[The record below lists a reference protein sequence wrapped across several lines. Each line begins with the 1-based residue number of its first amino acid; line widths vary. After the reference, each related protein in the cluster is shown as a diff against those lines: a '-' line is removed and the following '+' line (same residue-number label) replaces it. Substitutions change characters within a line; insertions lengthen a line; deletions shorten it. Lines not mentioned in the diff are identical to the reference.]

1 MREKNPDF
9 EIVGNDIIESEK
21 IHSKSMTYWQDAF
34 RRIRKNRAAICAFWV
49 IVGLILLCIFG
60 PMFNKFSF
68 REMNHMIG
76 NTWNWDVIKMG
87 HYFGTDEFGR
97 DFFTR
102 IWQGGR
108 VSFMIALVVVFFE
121 GIIGSVYGGI
131 AGFIGGKT
139 DLIMMRVVEI
149 LFVIPS
155 MIYTILLMIVMGP
168 GINTIIIAMAISRW
182 VPMAMIVRGEVLRIK
197 EYEFVMASEALGAS
211 ATRLLFKH
219 LLPNTLG
226 IIIVRLTLDIPG
238 AIFTE
243 AFLSFIG
250 IGVPAPHCSWGSLAN
265 DGYIQLYAAPYL
277 FLLPAMMISAVTL
290 TFNVIG
296 DGLRDALDPKLRK

>member
-1 MREKNPDF
+1 MTVRNPDF
-9 EIVGNDIIESEK
+9 EIVGNDIIESER
-21 IHSKSMTYWQDAF
+21 IHSKSMTYWEDAF
-34 RRIRKNRAAICAFWV
+34 RRIRKNKASVAAFV
-49 IVGLILLCIFG
+49 IIVVLLFLCLFG
-60 PMFNKFSF
+60 PYFNKFTF

-76 NTWNWDVIKMG
+76 NMWNWDVIKMG

-97 DFFTR
+97 DFFVR

-121 GIIGSVYGGI
+121 GIIGSLYGGI
-131 AGFIGGKT
+131 SGYFGGKV
-139 DLIMMRVVEI
+139 DIIMMRIVEI
-149 LFVIPS
+149 LFVIPP
-155 MIYTILLMIVMGP
+155 MIYIILLMIVMGP
-168 GINTIIIAMAISRW
+168 GIGTIIIAMSISRW

-197 EYEFVMASEALGAS
+197 EYEFVMASQALGAS
-211 ATRLLFKH
+211 SWRLLTKH

-226 IIIVRLTLDIPG
+226 LIIVRLTLDIPG

-250 IGVPAPHCSWGSLAN
+250 IGVPAPHCSWGSLAS
-265 DGYIQLYAAPYL
+265 DGYVQLYSAPYL
-277 FLLPAMMISAVTL
+277 FLLPAILISVVTL